1 MSSLIYYGSESRYR
15 ITVGVEPKPFP
26 TVFGRVEDLAGEG
39 HGPFQE
45 QADRGER
52 SEEPVILR
60 VGSAQAP
67 LKDIQTLVSALAPYG
82 PVPPILQVYLLRE
95 LDEVAPLTLS
105 AVGVQL
111 AAICQHASSIH
122 LAQEPS
128 ATERTCLLL
137 TEQGWQSIPWPR
149 RAEQTLDEAFAHWL
163 FPGQRVSP
171 ETVHGCVSDR
181 SILFRVCAYGFLHG
195 LPVLAISRGGTAWSG
210 PIGIAQES
218 EGLTAEQ
225 VRLVQHEV
233 CVVDPSIR
241 LPVSSLWYHVWSTL
255 RGRGW

>member
-1 MSSLIYYGSESRYR
+1 MSSFMYYGNTPRYR
-15 ITVGVEPKPFP
+15 ITVGFDSKPFP
-26 TVFGRVEDLAGEG
+26 TVFGRVEDLARER
-39 HGPFQE
+39 HGLSQE
-45 QADRGER
+45 QTDRGER
-52 SEEPVILR
+52 PEEPVILQ

-82 PVPPILQVYLLRE
+82 PVPPILQVHMLRE
-95 LDEVAPLTLS
+95 LDEVEPLTLS

-111 AAICQHASSIH
+111 AAICQPASSAH

-137 TEQGWQSIPWPR
+137 AEQGWQISPWHR

-163 FPGQRVSP
+163 FPGQRVSL
-171 ETVHGCVSDR
+171 ETVHGGVSDR
-181 SILFRVCAYGFLHG
+181 SILFRVCAYGFLHE
-195 LPVLAISRGGTAWSG
+195 LPVLAISTGGTAWSG
-210 PIGIAQES
+210 PIGIAQAN

-255 RGRGW
+255 KGRGW